1 MALTQLFYSTI
12 YLLYQSPESAL
23 YETLAGDPAPPGIEL
38 TTSSSPSSIP
48 PLPLTTLLNPIY
60 FQLAGKKKI
69 KNRLSDPPL
78 PLKKQQKKHTHKD
91 TTTPIPLTSSSCS
104 FKSKQIKLTKKRKP
118 FSMDQTHD
126 LIILSSLLYKSKGR
140 GGGGSARGLNSTP
153 PSPSLLLP
161 PPSHLNPFLATHE
174 LSSSSKKQISV
185 LRV

>member
-1 MALTQLFYSTI
+1 MCTFLLRRERLELFDT
-12 YLLYQSPESAL
+12 YLITSGRPGSARDWTHNL
-23 YETLAGDPAPPGIEL
+23 L
-38 TTSSSPSSIP
+38 
-48 PLPLTTLLNPIY
+48 LPLLHPPSPPNHTFKSHLFSI
-60 FQLAGKKKI
+60 GRKKEDK
-69 KNRLSDPPL
+69 KSPFWPP
-78 PLKKQQKKHTHKD
+78 PLKKKTKKHTHKD
-91 TTTPIPLTSSSCS
+91 TTTPIPLTSSSCL